1 MVGVYDKENG
11 ELKRDLVLRT
21 ADKAYVEFEFVSHP
35 EFIKPGM
42 KLLFREG
49 KTKVRAF
56 ILFCC
61 LLCAFSLTTVDRAW
75 A

>member
-1 MVGVYDKENG
+1 MVGIYDKENG

-49 KTKVRAF
+49 KTKVIRF
-56 ILFCC
+56 RVM
-61 LLCAFSLTTVDRAW
+61 LLRY
-75 A
+75 

>member
-1 MVGVYDKENG
+1 MVGIYDKEDG

-49 KTKVRAF
+49 KTKVWDTLFSNHCSADRCSRA
-56 ILFCC
+56 LE
-61 LLCAFSLTTVDRAW
+61 S
-75 A
+75 